1 MQSTAIIEVL
11 ARALSVDAAEFE
23 AVDAGDGMPTIVV
36 PAERVADVSVTLRD
50 APELRFAFLADI
62 TAVDFHPREPRFE
75 IVYILASPGVSGYGD
90 RPKRLRMKLRVADG
104 AHVPSVSSV
113 WMSANWAEREVYDF
127 FGVHFDGHPD
137 LRRILMPEDWEGF
150 PMRKDYPVQIKQ
162 PVKTYEPLQVSEE
175 EFVANIEAVRRRAR
189 QGLD

>member
-1 MQSTAIIEVL
+1 MQSTAIIEML
-11 ARALSVDAAEFE
+11 SRALSVDAARFE
-23 AVDAGDGMPTIVV
+23 AIDARDGMPTIIV
-36 PAERVADVSVTLRD
+36 PAEQVADASLVLRD

-62 TAVDFHPREPRFE
+62 TAVDYHPREPRFE
-75 IVYILASPGVSGYGD
+75 ILYILASPGVGGYGD
-90 RPKRLRMKLRVADG
+90 APKRLRMKLRIADG
-104 AHVPSVSSV
+104 AHLPSVASV
-113 WMSANWAEREVYDF
+113 WMSANWAEREIYDF
-127 FGVHFDGHPD
+127 FGIQFDGHPD